1 MVSGLTQCKKNVETL
16 ATGNLGETVH
26 IKVNVD
32 NGSRYE
38 IYPGTGAVV
47 YTAGDKIFVGDGS
60 KYLGTLTYASGAFSG
75 YITKPS
81 AGVYLHFYFASGL
94 ATTPAELTAGTTSY
108 TVNIASQGTKL
119 PVLSYGKSTSTYTD
133 ENATYGCTLLN
144 KCALVNV
151 TLTEGT
157 NVPVTVGGMKT
168 TATIDF
174 ATPGITPA
182 AATGVI
188 TLYSDSGTSKWGILL
203 PQDAVDNA
211 KVTIGG
217 ADYTVDVPQI
227 TANGYL
233 AGTNA
238 LTIANTAVDYVFSV
252 SSSETV
258 HFSPGNLQYNPS
270 DDAWQFADQQHVIIG
285 DANSNISPDYDG
297 WLDLF
302 GWGTGNNPIKGY
314 NDNSYNSTFDDW
326 GDHCG
331 DPTDNGYHWRTLSQ
345 EEWVYLFDRGDGDK
359 YGSATVNGIH
369 GIVLL
374 PDNWTLPTGFSFTD
388 GMIGWDI
395 NKYEGDA
402 WTLMENYG
410 AVFLPAAGIRIKKV
424 VNDVGDYGVY
434 WSSTPVS
441 ESPSYAWDLNS
452 SEYEEDMYDDLRYSG
467 RSVRLVR

>member
-1 MVSGLTQCKKNVETL
+1 MKRTVTLLLIALALVSGLTQCKKNVETL

-32 NGSRYE
+32 NGSKYK

-47 YTAGDKIFVGDGS
+47 YTAGDKIFVGDGT

-75 YITKPS
+75 DITKPA

-94 ATTPAELTAGTTSY
+94 TTTPAALTAGTTSY

-258 HFSPGNLQYNPS
+258 HFSPGNLQYK
-270 DDAWQFADQQHVIIG
+270 AGEGWRFAEHQYDVIG
-285 DANSNISPDYDG
+285 SWNASG
-297 WLDLF
+297 WVDLF
-302 GWGTGNNPIKGY
+302 GWGTWGSDRNPLNESNDHNDYTWSSDFIGTLDGN
-314 NDNSYNSTFDDW
+314 SDW
-326 GDHCG
+326 F
-331 DPTDNGYHWRTLSQ
+331 TLSYDQ
-345 EEWVYLFDRGDGDK
+345 WQYILDHST
-359 YGSATVNGIH
+359 YGMATVNSVH
-369 GIVLL
+369 GIVIL
-374 PDNWTLPTGFSFTD
+374 PDGSSLTVITD
-388 GMIGWDI
+388 HNGWGD
-395 NKYEGDA
+395 NTYEDKD
-402 WTLMENYG
+402 WDVMESQG
-410 AVFLPAAGIRIKKV
+410 AVFLPAVGNRSTSS
-424 VNDVGDYGVY
+424 VNGVGEYGYY
-434 WSSTPVS
+434 WSSTDVDNHDAWGLYLGS
-441 ESPSYAWDLNS
+441 EDAYMNDNS
-452 SEYEEDMYDDLRYSG
+452 RAYG
-467 RSVRLVR
+467 QAVRLVR